1 MLFSSLQGRRLRNSR
16 ARRVQRDFDFFTREY
31 DICNL
36 FMCSNEEFCPSV
48 LRLDEVLRGGKKT
61 TVLKYTVYV
70 FFNHEQ

>member
-1 MLFSSLQGRRLRNSR
+1 MCAVFKGVSI
-16 ARRVQRDFDFFTREY
+16 FTCEY

-48 LRLDEVLRGGKKT
+48 LRLDEVLRGDGTGKKEQQ
-61 TVLKYTVYV
+61 YTVYM